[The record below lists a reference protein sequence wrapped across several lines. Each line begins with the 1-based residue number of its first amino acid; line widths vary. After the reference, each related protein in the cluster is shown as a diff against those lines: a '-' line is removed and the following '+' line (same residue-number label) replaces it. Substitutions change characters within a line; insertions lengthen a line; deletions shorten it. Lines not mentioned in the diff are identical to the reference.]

1 MTPLTPEHR
10 KVVLK
15 NHLVDLAIQMST
27 YENPEGSHA
36 GKAAESIQSLITE
49 NRVLREALEGSQK
62 SSQEARIKELEEALR
77 PFAHPDLGEIL
88 GGNVQGNESIVFQKN
103 KAFLKIGDFR
113 KAAALHPSAASTAA
127 QEPKIGD

>member
-49 NRVLREALEGSQK
+49 NRVLREEAERIRAAVCVAYNTYSNSLDGS
-62 SSQEARIKELEEALR
+62 
-77 PFAHPDLGEIL
+77 
-88 GGNVQGNESIVFQKN
+88 ESKL
-103 KAFLKIGDFR
+103 KAAGLKIALDSIGSKVHTTRDQMGA
-113 KAAALHPSAASTAA
+113 KIVTSPSQAASPSAASTAA
-127 QEPKIGD
+127 QEGKIRD